1 MAACTPAGYRT
12 LFHYQS
18 IEALVFLYRNTGVSG
33 FIEWRINNSHLL
45 IRLGD
50 VWVVMALIIWITRI
64 WKNMPALIPKIGSE
78 TLTIYSVHYI
88 SCYGAHGLAWVSIAS
103 VVRPGIPG

>member
-1 MAACTPAGYRT
+1 MPGGCLYSCWYTGL

-50 VWVVMALIIWITRI
+50 VWGWPDHLDH
-64 WKNMPALIPKIGSE
+64 PHLEE
-78 TLTIYSVHYI
+78 TCLRSFLR
-88 SCYGAHGLAWVSIAS
+88 SDQK
-103 VVRPGIPG
+103 R